1 MVLGSVSK
9 LRWEACEKISSS
21 IALSACN
28 RMDIEL
34 MVVESSWFGFT
45 IDGEVTVGDGCLG
58 ETIVGDVV
66 VSVGGERRKVKSS
79 MGVRPSWIMRADAAW
94 REA

>member
-1 MVLGSVSK
+1 
-9 LRWEACEKISSS
+9 
-21 IALSACN
+21 
-28 RMDIEL
+28 MDIKL
-34 MVVESSWFGFT
+34 TIVESLWFGFT

-79 MGVRPSWIMRADAAW
+79 MGVRPS
-94 REA
+94 

>member
-1 MVLGSVSK
+1 MESK
-9 LRWEACEKISSS
+9 LRWEACEEISSS
-21 IALSACN
+21 IALSAWD
-28 RMDIEL
+28 RMDSES

-45 IDGEVTVGDGCLG
+45 TDDEVTVGDGCLG

-79 MGVRPSWIMRADAAW
+79 MGVRPSWIMRADAAQW
-94 REA
+94 EA